1 MQAHV
6 KQWMS
11 GDPVWV
17 EASACALEAL
27 EQMQDRGIRH
37 LPVVDAGRRVVGVL
51 ALDDLRV
58 ALPFPVG
65 LREHPNVE
73 QRESAREWTV
83 ADVMTHAPETLPEG
97 ADLSE
102 AAEMMAE
109 RRIGCLPIVDA
120 EGRLAGILT
129 ETDLLHALA
138 TLLWSDQQRERPLR
152 VGDERERLVAELR
165 RERDAIAARL
175 DRYHSLE
182 QSLATHPGRE
192 PLDAA
197 DAGSDLS
204 DLRVTEGLDALAA
217 RRLAALD
224 HALDRAGRG
233 VLGVCEG
240 CGGAIAPARLR
251 ALPGTSLCVG
261 CAREKS
267 GARRGA

>member
-6 KQWMS
+6 KEWMS

-17 EASACALEAL
+17 EADACALEAL

-37 LPVVDAGRRVVGVL
+37 LPVVDASRRVVGVL
-51 ALDDLRV
+51 ALDDLRA
-58 ALPFPVG
+58 ALPFPVA
-65 LREHPNVE
+65 LWEHPSVA

-83 ADVMTHAPETLPEG
+83 AEVMTHAPETLLEG

-102 AAEMMAE
+102 AAEKMAE
-109 RRIGCLPIVDA
+109 RHIGCLPIVDA

-138 TLLWSDQQRERPLR
+138 TLLWSDQQRERPVH
-152 VGDERERLVAELR
+152 VGDELERLVAEMR
-165 RERDAIAARL
+165 REREAIVARL

-182 QSLATHPGRE
+182 QSLATHSGRE

-197 DAGSDLS
+197 DAGSDLT

-233 VLGVCEG
+233 ALGVCEG
-240 CGGAIAPARLR
+240 CGGAIPPARLR
-251 ALPGTSLCVG
+251 ALPGASLCVA
-261 CAREKS
+261 CAREKGRGRP
-267 GARRGA
+267 GA